1 MSFNIGVNGV
11 SNGPSKNVKRT
22 LIKYNIQQ
30 SFTIDILDYKIQ
42 KNENADSGYSLA
54 KSI

>member
-22 LIKYNIQQ
+22 LIMYNILH
-30 SFTIDILDYKIQ
+30 SFAIDILDWKIQ
-42 KNENADSGYSLA
+42 KNEMVTAD
-54 KSI
+54 IR